1 MSEAMDKLKAISN
14 PTGDP
19 RKVKDKLISMAEK
32 HDKSL
37 DKNIKSFEK
46 AGNDKGV
53 EELKGNK
60 ARVRAI
66 IKKLKTRG
74 GGGGMISV
82 YKSAGKSLVR
92 LMRNE

>member
-14 PTGDP
+14 STGDP

-37 DKNIKSFEK
+37 DRNIKSFEK
-46 AGNDKGV
+46 SGNNKAV
-53 EELKGNK
+53 EEIK
-60 ARVRAI
+60 ADKSKVRAI
-66 IKKLKTRG
+66 IKRLKSRG
-74 GGGGMISV
+74 GGGGMMSV
-82 YKSAGKSLVR
+82 YKNAGKSLVR

>member
-37 DKNIKSFEK
+37 DRNIKSFEK

-60 ARVRAI
+60 AKVRAI

>member
-60 ARVRAI
+60 AKVRAI

>member
-1 MSEAMDKLKAISN
+1 MDKLKAISN

-60 ARVRAI
+60 AKVRAI

>member
-37 DKNIKSFEK
+37 DRSIKSFEK
-46 AGNDKGV
+46 SGNDKAV
-53 EELKGNK
+53 NEMK
-60 ARVRAI
+60 ADKSKVRSI
-66 IKKLKTRG
+66 IKRLKSRG

-82 YKSAGKSLVR
+82 YKNAGKSLVR
-92 LMRNE
+92 LMRSE

>member
-19 RKVKDKLISMAEK
+19 RKVKDRLISMAEK

-46 AGNDKGV
+46 TGNDKGV
-53 EELKGNK
+53 EELKNNK
-60 ARVRAI
+60 AKVRAI
-66 IKKLKTRG
+66 IKKLKSRG
-74 GGGGMISV
+74 GGGGMIGV
-82 YKSAGKSLVR
+82 YKSAGKSLLR

>member
-32 HDKSL
+32 HDKAL

-60 ARVRAI
+60 AKVRAI
-66 IKKLKTRG
+66 IKKLKTRDG
-74 GGGGMISV
+74 S
-82 YKSAGKSLVR
+82 
-92 LMRNE
+92 

>member
-19 RKVKDKLISMAEK
+19 RKVKDRLISMAEK

-46 AGNDKGV
+46 SGNDKAV
-53 EELKGNK
+53 KEMK
-60 ARVRAI
+60 ADKSKVRAI
-66 IKKLKTRG
+66 IKRLKSRG

-82 YKSAGKSLVR
+82 YKNAGKSLVR
-92 LMRNE
+92 LMRSN

>member
-19 RKVKDKLISMAEK
+19 RKVKDRLISMAEK

-60 ARVRAI
+60 AKVRAI

-82 YKSAGKSLVR
+82 YKNAGKSLLR

>member
-14 PTGDP
+14 PTADP
-19 RKVKDKLISMAEK
+19 RKVKDRLISMAEK

-60 ARVRAI
+60 AKVRAI

-82 YKSAGKSLVR
+82 YKNAGKSLLR

>member
-53 EELKGNK
+53 EELKVNK
-60 ARVRAI
+60 AKVRDI

-82 YKSAGKSLVR
+82 YKSAGKSLLR